1 MLSLKQLK
9 PEISSSVCSTN
20 EQFYVYRR
28 EIASRIYDHR
38 RMPTRKKKNTHTV
51 FGKRLRQIR
60 KYRKLPQYK
69 LGVLAG
75 LEESSSS
82 ARMSRYET
90 GLYEPTF
97 QFAETL
103 AGILAISPSYLFC
116 PEDQLAE
123 LILVFSTLPDRKRQ
137 ELLQVAKELAKEG

>member
-1 MLSLKQLK
+1 MLK
-9 PEISSSVCSTN
+9 
-20 EQFYVYRR
+20 
-28 EIASRIYDHR
+28 H
-38 RMPTRKKKNTHTV
+38 KKNTPTV

-60 KYRKLPQYK
+60 KYRELPQYR

-90 GLYEPTF
+90 GIYEPTF
-97 QFAETL
+97 QFAQTL
-103 AGILAISPSYLFC
+103 AEILAVSPSYLFC

-123 LILVFSTLPDRKRQ
+123 LILVFSTLNDRKRHA
-137 ELLQVAKELAKEG
+137 LLESAKKLARDDLDMPLPPR